1 MHSSHDEPF
10 AAHHG
15 PAVWARG
22 MRNARRG
29 RGFPPGSPGSFFGHG
44 PRAGRGD
51 VRAAILALLAESPM
65 HGYQIIREITE
76 RSGGVWT
83 PSPGSV
89 YPTLQQLEDEDLVSA
104 DSSEGK
110 KVFSLTETGR
120 AANAARPGSRSP
132 WEEVGDDVDAALIDL
147 RDGIAQVAAAVR
159 QIARG
164 GTPPQVAGAKAIL
177 ADTRRA
183 LYRILAED
191 EA

>member
-1 MHSSHDEPF
+1 
-10 AAHHG
+10 
-15 PAVWARG
+15 
-22 MRNARRG
+22 
-29 RGFPPGSPGSFFGHG
+29 
-44 PRAGRGD
+44 
-51 VRAAILALLAESPM
+51 M

-89 YPTLQQLEDEDLVSA
+89 YPTLQQLEDEELVTS

-110 KVFSLTETGR
+110 KVFSLTEAGL
-120 AANAARPGSRSP
+120 AANAARADSRTP
-132 WEEVGDDVDAALIDL
+132 WEEVGGDVDTALIDL

-164 GTPPQVAGAKAIL
+164 GTSPQVSAAKAIL